1 MLKFPTQYG
10 VEIYPTVSGLI
21 CLKQESLEYGREVT
35 VMLTIGQLRGLV
47 KNHKALIEQAE
58 QAKKDYAEELDNETN
73 S

>member
-10 VEIYPTVSGLI
+10 VEIYPSVSGHI
-21 CLKQESLEYGREVT
+21 CLKQESLEFGKEVT

-47 KNHKALIEQAE
+47 KNYKALIEQAE

>member
-35 VMLTIGQLRGLV
+35 VMLTIGQLRSLV
-47 KNHKALIEQAE
+47 KNHKVLIEQAE